1 MGELKVF
8 FCPALVTKWMISF
21 PFPST
26 ALNHLPILRKATL
39 IQQKKKTK
47 KKHWFNKGQEWLK
60 MDTIQKD
67 RK

>member
-1 MGELKVF
+1 MNDF
-8 FCPALVTKWMISF
+8 FSF
-21 PFPST
+21 SLYRAQSSSYST
-26 ALNHLPILRKATL
+26 EGNTDST
-39 IQQKKKTK
+39 KKTKQK

>member
-1 MGELKVF
+1 MPRAREKMNDF
-8 FCPALVTKWMISF
+8 FSFSLYRAQSSSYSTEGNTDSTK
-21 PFPST
+21 
-26 ALNHLPILRKATL
+26 
-39 IQQKKKTK
+39 KKTKTK